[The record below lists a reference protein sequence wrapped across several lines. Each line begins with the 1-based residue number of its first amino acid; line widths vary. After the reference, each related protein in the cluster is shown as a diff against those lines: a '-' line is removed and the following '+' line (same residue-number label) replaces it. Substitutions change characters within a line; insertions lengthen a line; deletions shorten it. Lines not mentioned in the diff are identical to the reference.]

1 MIQGRLERRHFS
13 SIMTNMDYLK
23 ELRKRTNHMPL
34 VLPHSVV
41 ILFNEKGQVLLE
53 ERSDDGYFDF
63 PGGGIDLKESAEDAA
78 RRELLEETG
87 LVAKELEL
95 FKVYSGEITHY
106 VYFNGDEIY
115 GVDLVYICKKYD
127 GELKPQ
133 MEEVKNLLFV
143 DLDKMPEKMSIRNKQ
158 IIKDLNSLIK

>member
-1 MIQGRLERRHFS
+1 MGYIE
-13 SIMTNMDYLK
+13 

-41 ILFNEKGQVLLE
+41 VLFNEKNEILLE
-53 ERSDDGYFDF
+53 ERSDDGYFDV
-63 PGGGIDLKESAEDAA
+63 PGGSIDLKESAEDAA
-78 RRELLEETG
+78 RRELFEETG
-87 LVAKELEL
+87 ISADELEL

-115 GVDLVYICKKYD
+115 GVDLVYLCHKYH

-133 MEEVKNLLFV
+133 LNEVKRLKFYKIDEV
-143 DLDKMPEKMSIRNKQ
+143 PDKMSIRNKQ
-158 IIKDLNSLIK
+158 ILLDLRNRQ

>member
-1 MIQGRLERRHFS
+1 MGYIE
-13 SIMTNMDYLK
+13 

-41 ILFNEKGQVLLE
+41 VLFNEENEILLE

-63 PGGGIDLKESAEDAA
+63 PGGSIDLKESAEDAA
-78 RRELLEETG
+78 RRELFEETG
-87 LVAKELEL
+87 ITADELEL

-106 VYFNGDEIY
+106 IYFNGDEIY
-115 GVDLVYICKKYD
+115 GVDLVYLCHKYH

-133 MEEVKNLLFV
+133 LNEVKRLKFYKIDEV
-143 DLDKMPEKMSIRNKQ
+143 RDKMSIRNKQ
-158 IIKDLNSLIK
+158 ILLDLRNRQ

>member
-1 MIQGRLERRHFS
+1 
-13 SIMTNMDYLK
+13 
-23 ELRKRTNHMPL
+23 MPL

-133 MEEVKNLLFV
+133 IEEVKNLLFV

-158 IIKDLNSLIK
+158 IIKDLKSLIK

>member
-1 MIQGRLERRHFS
+1 
-13 SIMTNMDYLK
+13 MDYIK

-41 ILFNEKGQVLLE
+41 VLFNENNEILLE

-63 PGGGIDLKESAEDAA
+63 PGGSIDLKESAEEAA
-78 RRELLEETG
+78 SRELLEETG
-87 LVAKELEL
+87 LEALELEL

-115 GVDLVYICKKYD
+115 GVDLVYLCHKYK

-133 MEEVKNLLFV
+133 PEEVKSLKFYKLSE
-143 DLDKMPEKMSIRNKQ
+143 MPSKMSIRNKQ
-158 IIKDLNSLIK
+158 IIEDVTYSHNL

>member
-1 MIQGRLERRHFS
+1 MGYIE
-13 SIMTNMDYLK
+13 

-41 ILFNEKGQVLLE
+41 VLFNEQGEILLE

-63 PGGGIDLKESAEDAA
+63 PGGSIDLKESAEEAA
-78 RRELLEETG
+78 KRELLEETG
-87 LVAKELEL
+87 LIADELEL

-115 GVDLVYICKKYD
+115 GVDLVYLCHKYH
-127 GELKPQ
+127 GEMKPEQ
-133 MEEVKNLLFV
+133 SEVKRLKFYKIDEVPN
-143 DLDKMPEKMSIRNKQ
+143 KMSIRNKQ
-158 IIKDLNSLIK
+158 ILKDLKSGK

>member
-1 MIQGRLERRHFS
+1 
-13 SIMTNMDYLK
+13 MDYIK

-34 VLPHSVV
+34 LLPHSVV
-41 ILFNEKGQVLLE
+41 VLFNEKGEILLE

-63 PGGGIDLKESAEDAA
+63 PGGSIDLKESAEDAA

-87 LVAKELEL
+87 LVADELEL

-115 GVDLVYICKKYD
+115 GVDLVYLCHKYH
-127 GELKPQ
+127 GEMKPQ
-133 MEEVKNLLFV
+133 LSEVKNLKFFSV
-143 DLDKMPEKMSIRNKQ
+143 DNIPEKMSIRNKQ
-158 IIKDLNSLIK
+158 IIKDLKE